1 MSRCCGGDQRAH
13 VAAAGAVTG
22 DELADAVLDLLH
34 EVVGDGVDGEQGR
47 DRHAALA
54 GGTEAGVDRSVRREV
69 EVGVRQH
76 EHVVLRAAEGL
87 HPLAVRGAGLVD
99 VLGDRGGADERD
111 GLDLG
116 VGQQRV
122 DGLLVTVHDAQHA
135 VGQAGLL
142 PQRGDGV
149 DGRRVLLAGLDD
161 HGVAAGDGDR
171 HEPQRH
177 HGREVERADDGHDA
191 QALPDRVDVDLGRG
205 VLGEAA
211 LHQVRDAAG
220 ELGDLEATGDL
231 TEGVGEDLAVL
242 GGDQRGD
249 VLLALVEQLAEPEEH
264 LGALGQRDAAPAGGP
279 GLVRGGD
286 DLVDEVGRGE
296 VELAALHAGGGVEDR
311 AGALGGALP
320 RERR

>member
-1 MSRCCGGDQRAH
+1 M
-13 VAAAGAVTG
+13 
-22 DELADAVLDLLH
+22 
-34 EVVGDGVDGEQGR
+34 
-47 DRHAALA
+47 
-54 GGTEAGVDRSVRREV
+54 
-69 EVGVRQH
+69 
-76 EHVVLRAAEGL
+76 VLRAAEGL
-87 HPLAVRGAGLVD
+87 HALAVRGAGLVD
-99 VLGDRGGADERD
+99 VLGDRGGADERHR
-111 GLDLG
+111 LDLG

-122 DGLLVTVHDAQHA
+122 DGLLVTVHDAEHA

-161 HGVAAGDGDR
+161 DRVAAGDRDR

-177 HGREVERADDGHDA
+177 HGREVERADDGDDA
-191 QALPDRVDVDLGRG
+191 QALADRVDVDLGRG

-220 ELGDLEATGDL
+220 ELGDLEATGHL
-231 TEGVGEDLAVL
+231 AEGVGEDLAVL

-249 VLLALVEQLAEPEEH
+249 VLLALVEQLAELEEH
-264 LGALGQRDAAPAGGP
+264 LGALGERDAAPLRGP
-279 GLVRGGD
+279 GRVGGGD

-296 VELAALHAGGGVEDR
+296 VELAALHPGGRVEDG

-320 RERR
+320 RSAVDQVGDAGRGRAHGVSVLVRVVGAFSVSEARMPVECVVATRFGHGIGRCPRSLPAAAVDCDGHLASGGTSCSVNVSTY